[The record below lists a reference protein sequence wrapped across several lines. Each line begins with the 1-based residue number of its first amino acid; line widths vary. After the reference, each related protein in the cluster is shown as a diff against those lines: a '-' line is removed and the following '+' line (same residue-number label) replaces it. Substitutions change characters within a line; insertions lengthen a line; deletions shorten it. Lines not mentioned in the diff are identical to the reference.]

1 MIFVTTGTETNKTK
15 RSGAMVEIRPFH
27 LEGLCGSY
35 TLNPAQARDWRLPG
49 P

>member
-1 MIFVTTGTETNKTK
+1 MIFVLTGTEMNLSK
-15 RSGAMVEIRPFH
+15 RSSATGEIRPFH

-35 TLNPAQARDWRLPG
+35 TLNPAQARDWRTPG